1 MPQSQTG
8 GLSEHLALKREAGVM
23 VTRNFDIKDRLLD
36 GRIGLVSYF
45 KHKGGKITEI
55 YVKLDDRKAG
65 KVARSNDNYN
75 KVNGAAPVRMVDVHS
90 IKLHSQ
96 MINCKRVQFP
106 VTLPWGCTVDK
117 V

>member
-36 GRIGLVSYF
+36 GRIELVSYF

-55 YVKLDDRKAG
+55 
-65 KVARSNDNYN
+65 
-75 KVNGAAPVRMVDVHS
+75 
-90 IKLHSQ
+90 
-96 MINCKRVQFP
+96 C
-106 VTLPWGCTVDK
+106 
-117 V
+117 

>member
-8 GLSEHLALKREAGVM
+8 GLSEHLALKREARVM

-75 KVNGAAPVRMVDVHS
+75 KVNGAAPVRMVDVQFYQATFSYDKLQKSS
-90 IKLHSQ
+90 ISRDII
-96 MINCKRVQFP
+96 MGMYC
-106 VTLPWGCTVDK
+106 W
-117 V
+117 